1 MFRVIDFG
9 GFKINRRNVKN
20 KTNRPIVIN
29 FSVTVKAE
37 QHNLLVMNKLKVVEP
52 RLQAKNTNTGLI
64 RNP

>member
-29 FSVTVKAE
+29 FSSIVKAK
-37 QHNLLVMNKLKVVEP
+37 QHNLLVMNKLKVVK
-52 RLQAKNTNTGLI
+52 RKTASKNC
-64 RNP
+64 